1 MNSLNKY
8 KKILEFWFAEKN
20 LAKRFIVDD
29 SFDKE
34 IIKRFGQVW
43 QDACEGLLSNWRE
56 TTEGKLAEII
66 VLDQFSRNI
75 NRDTP
80 QAFSQDKI
88 ALILS
93 QELISKS
100 DFDAS
105 FTDDQKRFAYLPF
118 MHSENLEIQ
127 KQSLNLFEKLGHEK
141 YLKYARSHKK
151 TIERFGRFPHRNKIL
166 KRDSTIEEKQYLS

>member
-1 MNSLNKY
+1 LYKY
-8 KKILEFWFAEKN
+8 KKILDFWFAEEN

-34 IIKRFGQVW
+34 IINRFGQVW
-43 QDACEGLLSNWRE
+43 QDACEGLLSSWRKK
-56 TTEGKLAEII
+56 TEGRLAEII

-80 QAFSQDKI
+80 QAFSQDKM

-93 QELISKS
+93 QELISKG
-100 DFDAS
+100 DFDTS
-105 FTDDQKRFAYLPF
+105 FTADQKRFVYLPF

-141 YLKYARSHKK
+141 YLKYARNHKK

-166 KRDSTIEEKQYLS
+166 KREPTIDEKQYLS